1 MNERRSVEGQDELQT
16 PRLRLR
22 RWLPSDRDA
31 FAAINAD
38 PKVMRYLPGPLS
50 REQSDAMVDRI
61 EAHFEQ
67 HGFGLWNVEV
77 RGVTHCAGFI
87 GLTVPRFEAP
97 FTPCVE
103 IGWRLA
109 SDQWGKGYA
118 TEGALAALRYGFE
131 KLQLD
136 EIISMTVPKNV
147 ASRRVMEKIG
157 LKYDPNGDFDHPM
170 FPDDPHLCRHVLYRG
185 SAEELLNQAE
195 PRRDG

>member
-1 MNERRSVEGQDELQT
+1 MNRDLSRSSADELRT

-22 RWLPSDRDA
+22 RWLPGDRDA

-38 PKVMRYLPGPLS
+38 PEVMRYLPGPLT

-61 EAHFEQ
+61 EAHFET
-67 HGFGLWNVEV
+67 HGFGLWAVEV
-77 RGVTHCAGFI
+77 RGEAPCAGFI
-87 GLTVPRFEAP
+87 GLAVPRFEAH

-109 SDQWGKGYA
+109 SSHWGQGYA
-118 TEGALAALRYGFE
+118 TEGAAAALRYGFE
-131 KLQLD
+131 SLNLN

-157 LKYDPNGDFDHPM
+157 LNHDPSGDFDHPM
-170 FPDDPHLCRHVLYRG
+170 FPDDPRLCRHVLYRG
-185 SAEELLNQAE
+185 RAT
-195 PRRDG
+195 